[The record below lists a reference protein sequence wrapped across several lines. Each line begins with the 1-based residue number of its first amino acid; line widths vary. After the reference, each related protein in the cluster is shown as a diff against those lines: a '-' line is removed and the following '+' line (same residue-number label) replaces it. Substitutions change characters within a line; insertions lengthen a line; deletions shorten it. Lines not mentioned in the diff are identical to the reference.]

1 MRSAVSCARTA
12 PTPFR
17 WPRSITCSTARI
29 RCLPSSRRSCG
40 DRPSGAS
47 QTHGRFDIGGKAS
60 EPAFLFCYSS
70 GRTRSDGFA
79 RHDRRPIATVRNR
92 RTVKRMKPTSPS
104 DRLRSLSE
112 KGVQLV
118 DERQVFIDED
128 VSLDRIHPGSVL
140 FPGTR
145 LSGAKTLLAPGARIG
160 SEGPATIIDSAI
172 GENAEVAS
180 GFVAGSVLL
189 DKARIGAN
197 GHIRPG
203 TLLEE
208 EASTAHAVGL
218 KHTILTS
225 FVTLGSLIN
234 CCDCLISGGRSR
246 ANHTEIGSG
255 FIHFNFTP
263 WGDSGDKATPSLIGG
278 VPRGVFLREERIFV
292 GGLSGMVGPTQV
304 GFGTFTVAGQMV
316 RSDIG
321 DNRVRSEV
329 ARKIDAP
336 WDFRRKGLIEPRA
349 ERNLEYIGHLAA
361 LRAGYAEVRKPLL
374 SPEQMSSHLGQTL
387 DAAIGVLDSG
397 IDERTTRL
405 QQFLS
410 ARNVAL
416 PPLRF
421 PAIACPLQ
429 TTPGAEPY
437 DHIAWVRSL
446 SDDEVKLGTGWLQEI
461 VETFVHTNRIA

>member
-1 MRSAVSCARTA
+1 
-12 PTPFR
+12 
-17 WPRSITCSTARI
+17 
-29 RCLPSSRRSCG
+29 
-40 DRPSGAS
+40 
-47 QTHGRFDIGGKAS
+47 
-60 EPAFLFCYSS
+60 
-70 GRTRSDGFA
+70 
-79 RHDRRPIATVRNR
+79 
-92 RTVKRMKPTSPS
+92 MKPTSLS

-246 ANHTEIGSG
+246 TNHTEIGSG

-263 WGDSGDKATPSLIGG
+263 WGEHGDKATPSIIGG
-278 VPRGVFLREERIFV
+278 IPRGVFLREERIFI
-292 GGLSGMVGPTQV
+292 GGLSGMVGPTEV
-304 GFGTFTVAGQMV
+304 GFGSFTVAGQIV
-316 RSDIG
+316 RSRVG

-336 WDFRRKGLIEPRA
+336 WDFQLRGLTEPRV
-349 ERNLEYIGHLAA
+349 ERNLDYIGHLAA
-361 LRAGYAEVRKPLL
+361 LRAWYTDVRKARLPR
-374 SPEQMSSHLGQTL
+374 EASSYTGEIL
-387 DAAIGVLDSG
+387 DAAVSVLDSG
-397 IDERTTRL
+397 IAERTARL

-410 ARNVAL
+410 ARNVTL

-446 SDDEVKLGTGWLQEI
+446 SSEEVALGTGWLQEM
-461 VETFVHTNRIA
+461 VDSFVRTNRIA

>member
-1 MRSAVSCARTA
+1 
-12 PTPFR
+12 
-17 WPRSITCSTARI
+17 
-29 RCLPSSRRSCG
+29 
-40 DRPSGAS
+40 
-47 QTHGRFDIGGKAS
+47 
-60 EPAFLFCYSS
+60 
-70 GRTRSDGFA
+70 
-79 RHDRRPIATVRNR
+79 
-92 RTVKRMKPTSPS
+92 MKPISLS
-104 DRLRSLSE
+104 DRLHSLSE

-118 DERQVFIDED
+118 DPRQVFIDED
-128 VSLDRIHPGSVL
+128 VSLERIHPGSVL

-145 LSGAKTLLAPGARIG
+145 ISGANTLVAPGAKIG
-160 SEGPATIIDSAI
+160 SEGPATIVDSAI

-180 GFVAGSVLL
+180 GFVAGTVLL
-189 DKARIGAN
+189 NKARIGSN
-197 GHIRPG
+197 GHIRAG

-263 WGDSGDKATPSLIGG
+263 WGDNGDKATPSLIGG
-278 VPRGVFLREERIFV
+278 VPRGVFLREERIFI
-292 GGLSGMVGPTQV
+292 GGLSGMVGPTHT
-304 GFGTFTVAGQMV
+304 GFGSFTVAGQIM
-316 RSDIG
+316 RSDVG
-321 DNRVRSEV
+321 DNRVHSEV
-329 ARKIDAP
+329 ARKIDGP
-336 WDFRRKGLIEPRA
+336 WDFKQRGLTEPRA

-361 LRAGYAEVRKPLL
+361 LRAWYADVRKPLL
-374 SPEQMSSHLGQTL
+374 SPEQMSSHIGQTL

-397 IDERTTRL
+397 ITERTIRL

-421 PAIACPLQ
+421 PATACPLKMTPQ
-429 TTPGAEPY
+429 TKSH
-437 DHIAWVRSL
+437 DHISWVRSL
-446 SDDEVKLGTGWLQEI
+446 SDHEVRLGTDWLQEI
-461 VETFVHTNRIA
+461 VETFVRTNRIA